1 MTHRESPVE
10 IKFGAFDDVSIDQVS
25 QLAGELR
32 SIDADAVVTGLHE
45 QRGVLQ
51 RPATVALITVSTSSI
66 AVLSVVAAFLSHI
79 FSSGVVLDLSADLR
93 RLHKNREQ
101 PRGTLLIVHPD
112 APAEFRDRASSEEIA
127 SLMNRA
133 IGTWSTSERPPP
145 ATS

>member
-1 MTHRESPVE
+1 MKIRNAVSEKPKPV
-10 IKFGAFDDVSIDQVS
+10 GGVS
-25 QLAGELR
+25 AN
-32 SIDADAVVTGLHE
+32 
-45 QRGVLQ
+45 
-51 RPATVALITVSTSSI
+51 RPTTVSTSSI

-79 FSSGVVLDLSADLR
+79 FSSGVVLDLSADPPR
-93 RLHKNREQ
+93 MRKNREQ